1 MTIRL
6 GYRFLLNGL
15 QNGLQNNL
23 DWMQKSTSQDFG
35 TETIGK
41 LLIKQAVPA
50 SIGILV
56 MSLNILVDTIFVGHW
71 IGSQAIAA
79 INVVLPVSFFIAAL
93 GMSIGI
99 GGSSIIS
106 RALGAKEVPKAFKT
120 FGNQITMTLL
130 LTVVLVF
137 FGLYYIDGIIPTFG
151 GKGTIFEPAKIY
163 YRIVLYGVPFLALSM
178 MGNTVIRAEGKPKF
192 AMYAMMIPSVSNL
205 VLDVLLINVMDLGMM
220 GAAWATTGSYVLC
233 FSFIL
238 WFFLSKNSEM
248 KISWP
253 HFKLQKTIVSE
264 ISNLGSVTLSRQAIV
279 SITYL
284 LMNTIL
290 YDFGGETSVTSYA
303 IVSRMLMFALFPIFG
318 ITQGFVP
325 IAGYNYGAHN
335 YERVKKT
342 IRIAI
347 TYSMALAFLIFVLL
361 IGFPELITRM
371 FTTDPLVIEKT
382 PVAMRWVFAA
392 TPIIAIQLIGSA
404 YFQAVGKAVP
414 ALLLTLSRQ
423 GFFFIPLIF
432 ILPLWYGE
440 LGVWMAFPASDV
452 LSTLVTAFILYR
464 EVKTKL
470 ISKS

>member
-1 MTIRL
+1 M
-6 GYRFLLNGL
+6 NP
-15 QNGLQNNL
+15 
-23 DWMQKSTSQDFG
+23 STSNNFG
-35 TETIGK
+35 TESIGK

-106 RALGAKEVPKAFKT
+106 RALGAKQVPKALKT
-120 FGNQITMTLL
+120 FGNQITMTII
-130 LTVVLVF
+130 LTFTLVF
-137 FGLYYIDGIIPTFG
+137 FGLYYIETIIPAFG

-192 AMYAMMIPSVSNL
+192 AMYAMMIPSITNL
-205 VLDVLLINVMDLGMM
+205 LLDVLLINVMDLGMM
-220 GAAWATTGSYVLC
+220 GAAWATTGSYILC
-233 FSFIL
+233 FVFIL
-238 WFFLSKNSEM
+238 WFFISNNSEM
-248 KISWP
+248 KISLP
-253 HFKLQKTIVSE
+253 HFKLQKSIVAE
-264 ISNLGSVTLSRQAIV
+264 ISNLGSVTLSRQAVV
-279 SITYL
+279 SVTYL
-284 LMNTIL
+284 LMNNIL
-290 YDFGGETSVTSYA
+290 FDFGGETSVTSYA

-325 IAGYNYGAHN
+325 IAGYNYGAKN
-335 YERVKKT
+335 YDRVKQT

-347 TYSMALAFLIFVLL
+347 IYAMVMASIVFILL
-361 IGFPELITRM
+361 ISFPELITRM
-371 FTTDPLVIEKT
+371 FTTDVMVIKKT
-382 PVAMRWVFAA
+382 PTAMRWVFAA
-392 TPIIAIQLIGSA
+392 TPIIAVQLIGSA
-404 YFQAVGKAVP
+404 YFQAVGKAIP

-440 LGVWMAFPASDV
+440 LGVWMAFPVSDV
-452 LSTLVTAFILYR
+452 LSTLLTAYVLYR
-464 EVKTKL
+464 ETSVKL
-470 ISKS
+470 ITKS

>member
-1 MTIRL
+1 M
-6 GYRFLLNGL
+6 NP
-15 QNGLQNNL
+15 
-23 DWMQKSTSQDFG
+23 STSNNFG
-35 TETIGK
+35 TESIGK

-106 RALGAKEVPKAFKT
+106 RALGAKQVPKALKT
-120 FGNQITMTLL
+120 FGNQITMTII
-130 LTVVLVF
+130 LTFTLVF
-137 FGLYYIDGIIPTFG
+137 FGLYYIETIIPAFG

-192 AMYAMMIPSVSNL
+192 AMYAMMIPSITNL
-205 VLDVLLINVMDLGMM
+205 LLDVLLINVMDLGMM
-220 GAAWATTGSYVLC
+220 GAAWATTGSYILC
-233 FSFIL
+233 FVFIL
-238 WFFLSKNSEM
+238 WFFISNNSEM
-248 KISWP
+248 KISLP
-253 HFKLQKTIVSE
+253 HFKLQKSIVAE
-264 ISNLGSVTLSRQAIV
+264 ISNLGSVTLSRQAVV
-279 SITYL
+279 SVTYL
-284 LMNTIL
+284 LMNNIL
-290 YDFGGETSVTSYA
+290 FDFGGETSVTSYA

-325 IAGYNYGAHN
+325 IAGYNYGAKN
-335 YERVKKT
+335 YDRVKQT

-347 TYSMALAFLIFVLL
+347 IYAMVMASLVFVLL

-371 FTTDPLVIEKT
+371 FTTDALVIEKT
-382 PVAMRWVFAA
+382 PTAMRWVFAA
-392 TPIIAIQLIGSA
+392 TPIIAVQLIGSA
-404 YFQAVGKAVP
+404 YFQAVGKSIP

-440 LGVWMAFPASDV
+440 LGVWMAFPVSDV
-452 LSTLVTAFILYR
+452 LSTLLTAYILYR
-464 EVKTKL
+464 ETSVKL
-470 ISKS
+470 ISKT